1 MTQQLFCIQCSFHC
15 SFSLLKIFSTPITP
29 SLTGAAET
37 ARIRSMLL
45 VGELTIILLHL
56 SPIVRPIQVFPVL
69 ALAVF

>member
-1 MTQQLFCIQCSFHC
+1 
-15 SFSLLKIFSTPITP
+15 
-29 SLTGAAET
+29 
-37 ARIRSMLL
+37 MLL